1 MRYGEAVRRTL
12 LQAAFAIAF
21 LATTPAWSQVVFPPG
36 SKVGLSPPP
45 GFSPSDNFRGFE
57 EKLSGAVILTL
68 ELPPQAYGD
77 IEKAMAAPALKKQGI
92 IVEKRE
98 ALALKSGKA
107 VLFIGRQEADSK
119 ILRKWTLLSSTPAIT
134 VFVTVLVP
142 ESAKTTYPDAAIRA
156 ALGTV
161 EVRDSVP
168 IDEQMALLPFRVDE
182 LAGLRALR
190 VVAPNTLVLTGGPK
204 DTLDPREQTLLVI
217 SAAPGGPEETPQRDN
232 FARNLFSGYAGL
244 KDIHILGT
252 DLIRLAG
259 QQTHQLMAEAKDAKT
274 DTDIKLVQW
283 LRFGNGAYLR
293 FLGIARADDWSD
305 AFPRFRAV
313 RDGVGPRQ

>member
-1 MRYGEAVRRTL
+1 MRQIL
-12 LQAAFAIAF
+12 HQAAFTIAL
-21 LATTPAWSQVVFPPG
+21 LATTTAWSGAVFPPG
-36 SKVGLSPPP
+36 SRVGLSPPP
-45 GFSPSDNFRGFE
+45 GFTPSDTFRGFE

-68 ELPPQAYGD
+68 ELPPQAYAD
-77 IEKAMAAPALKKQGI
+77 IEKAMTAPAALKKQGV

-107 VLFIGRQEADSK
+107 VLFIGRQEADGK
-119 ILRKWTLLSSTPAIT
+119 TLRKWTLLSTSSGLTA
-134 VFVTVLVP
+134 FVTVLVP
-142 ESAKTTYPDAAIRA
+142 DSAKAAYPDAAIRA
-156 ALGTV
+156 ALATV

-182 LAGLRALR
+182 MAGLRALR
-190 VVAPNTLVLTGGPK
+190 VMAPNTLILTSGSK
-204 DTLDPREQTLLVI
+204 DTLDPKEQTLLLI

-252 DLIRLAG
+252 DLIRLGG